1 MREGGAGRGGITE
14 EKGRCGD
21 PRDGSLELAGTQAS
35 SSLEDFKD
43 DHELKFEEPIY
54 LQGFSILYGTRE
66 NAE

>member
-1 MREGGAGRGGITE
+1 MTEGGAERGGITG

-21 PRDGSLELAGTQAS
+21 LRDGSLELAGIQAS
-35 SSLEDFKD
+35 HSLEDFKD

-54 LQGFSILYGTRE
+54 LQGFSILYGTWE